1 MREGKLERN
10 TKETSIQAWLA
21 LDGTGC
27 ADVSTGIGFFDH
39 MLISWAVHGGFDLT
53 LKAEGDLQVDGHHT
67 VEDCGIVLGKAL
79 GLALADKSGLCR
91 YGSFWLPMDD
101 ALAMA
106 AVDVSGRPFL
116 HFNAAFRNER
126 IGDFETCLTREFFQ
140 ALAFNAGITLHINLL
155 YGENDHHGCE
165 AIFKAVGHALSGA
178 VMKNSSGEA
187 LSTKGVL
194 A

>member
-1 MREGKLERN
+1 MREGKLERA
-10 TKETSIQAWLA
+10 TKETTIQARLD
-21 LDGTGC
+21 LDGPGK
-27 ADVSTGIGFFDH
+27 AEVSTGIGFFDH
-39 MLISWAVHGGFDLT
+39 MLTAMAVHGGFDLS
-53 LKAEGDLQVDGHHT
+53 LSAAGDLHVDGHHT

-79 GLALADKSGLCR
+79 AIALGDKSGLSR
-91 YGSFWLPMDD
+91 YGSFWLPMDE

-116 HFNAAFRNER
+116 HYNAAFRNER
-126 IGDFETCLTREFFQ
+126 IGDYETCLTKEFFQ

-165 AIFKAVGHALSGA
+165 AVFKAVGHALEAA
-178 VMKNSSGEA
+178 VKKNATGDV